1 MDKAEILRKLRERKI
16 ELHEMGVQTLALFGS
31 VAREEATP
39 ESDVDILVSIK
50 SPVTFDA
57 YMDIKFYLEDLL
69 GTPVDLIIDEALR
82 PQVRP
87 YVQMDA
93 IYVA

>member
-1 MDKAEILRKLRERKI
+1 M
-16 ELHEMGVQTLALFGS
+16 
-31 VAREEATP
+31 
-39 ESDVDILVSIK
+39 DILVSIK

-69 GTPVDLIIDEALR
+69 GNPVDLIIDEALR